1 MKDPAKWKRE
11 RERKGG
17 TTIALL
23 ELICSSTTIRY
34 MYTWGWHK
42 VDGTPQEKEKS
53 RREREKNLT
62 GRLYTYNIHG
72 AEPFSFSFKLK

>member
-42 VDGTPQEKEKS
+42 VDGTPQEKEKKPE
-53 RREREKNLT
+53 RERKEPY
-62 GRLYTYNIHG
+62 RSAIH
-72 AEPFSFSFKLK
+72 L